1 MYSHDEAP
9 EIPSDPIDRV
19 LQLRSIMI
27 DRVTYSRGGPESG
40 RSYDAL
46 REALMQDDA
55 LRARLR
61 QSVRVCRMLSDLWD
75 FIQPNFP
82 TYASRR
88 NYFREEFDPLLTYLE
103 NLANSPGNEILDGP
117 FDDFSVAGVRDLW
130 NKATERID
138 QDPEGAITAARSLVE
153 SVCKHVLDEAG
164 EQYGDL
170 DNIYRQAS
178 RLLEL
183 APDQQSEQSF
193 RQLLGG
199 CNSIVGGINEIRN
212 RFGDAHGRGSGDV
225 MPMPR
230 HAELVV
236 NAAGSLAIFLM
247 RTKIDQD
254 RSRDPNTGI

>member
-1 MYSHDEAP
+1 MYFHDEPP

-19 LQLRSIMI
+19 LQLRAIMI

-40 RSYDAL
+40 RLYDAL
-46 REALMQDDA
+46 RGSLMQDDA
-55 LRARLR
+55 LRPRLP
-61 QSVRVCRMLSDLWD
+61 QAVRVCRMLSDLWD
-75 FIQPNFP
+75 FIQPKFP
-82 TYASRR
+82 NYASRR
-88 NYFREEFDPLLTYLE
+88 NYFRDEFDPLLTYLE
-103 NLANSPGNEILDGP
+103 NLANNPGNEILDGR
-117 FDDFSVAGVRDLW
+117 FDDLSVAEVRNLW

-138 QDPEGAITAARSLVE
+138 HDPEGAITAARSLVE

-178 RLLEL
+178 RSLGL

-193 RQLLGG
+193 RQLSGG
-199 CNSIVGGINEIRN
+199 CNSIVGSINEIRN

-225 MPMPR
+225 VPMPR

-236 NAAGSLAIFLM
+236 NAAGSLAIFVM
-247 RTKIDQD
+247 RTKIERD
-254 RSRDPNTGI
+254 RGRDPNAAL

>member
-1 MYSHDEAP
+1 MYFHDEAP

-19 LQLRSIMI
+19 LQLQSIMI
-27 DRVTYSRGGPESG
+27 DRVTYFRGGPES
-40 RSYDAL
+40 SKLYDAL
-46 REALMQDDA
+46 RESLIRDDA
-55 LRARLR
+55 VRDRVPRA
-61 QSVRVCRMLSDLWD
+61 VRVCRVFSDLWD

-88 NYFREEFDPLLTYLE
+88 NYLRDEFNPLLTYLE
-103 NLANSPGNEILDGP
+103 NLANNPASEMLGGPINE
-117 FDDFSVAGVRDLW
+117 FSVAGVRDLW
-130 NKATERID
+130 NKASERID

-153 SVCKHVLDEAG
+153 AVCKHVLDEAG

-170 DNIYRQAS
+170 DNIYRQTC

-199 CNSIVGGINEIRN
+199 CNSIVGSINEIRN
-212 RFGDAHGRGSGDV
+212 RFGDAHGRGSADV
-225 MPMPR
+225 VPMPR

-236 NAAGSLAIFLM
+236 NAAGSLAIFVM
-247 RTKIDQD
+247 RTKVEQD
-254 RSRDPNTGI
+254 RGGNPNAMH